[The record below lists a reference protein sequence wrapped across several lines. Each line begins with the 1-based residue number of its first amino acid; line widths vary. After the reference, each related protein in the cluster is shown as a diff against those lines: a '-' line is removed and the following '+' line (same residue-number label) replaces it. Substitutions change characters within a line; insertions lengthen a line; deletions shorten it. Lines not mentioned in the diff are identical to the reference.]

1 MCYREARK
9 RQKEYSTR
17 GTTEFN
23 AMNERTFYKSFF
35 AMTVTMALQ
44 NIIVFGVN
52 LADSIMMGAYSET
65 ALSGVGICNNIQY
78 FLMMAAT
85 GVSSGM
91 TVIAARYWGRNDR
104 KSIHLIS
111 AVGMWLGAAFSVIIF
126 LFAAIAPEFLI
137 RLYTDKP
144 AVAEQALQYL
154 DIIKH
159 TYIIYALTTVLLS
172 ILRSV
177 ETVKIGFYVSLSS
190 FAVNIVLNYIFIYG
204 KFGAPEMGVRG
215 AALATLIA
223 RSIELVVV
231 VIYTLFIDKKLSF
244 RLRDLFVTTRSMF
257 GDYFRTGLPLMM
269 SSVSWGVAMSIQGA
283 IIGRLDESAIAAN
296 SIATTIFQIA
306 TVICYASSNAT
317 CVLIGKTI
325 GEDAPME
332 TIKSRSRRLQLI
344 FLAIGVMSS
353 AILLLCKTLI
363 IDFYDATPQTI
374 AYTNQFIWVLAV
386 SIIGTSYEA
395 PCLCGI
401 VSGGGETGFVLKN
414 DFIFMWLVVLPISA
428 LSAFVFKF
436 PVVVTFAC
444 LKADQVIKCI
454 VAYFKVNSFNWVRKI
469 TKEAE

>member
-1 MCYREARK
+1 MCCREARK
-9 RQKEYSTR
+9 KQKEYSTR

-283 IIGRLDESAIAAN
+283 IIGRLDERNSRQQHSYHDIPDSDGHLLRLEQRHLRADRQDHRRGRAYGDDKKPQPPPAAD
-296 SIATTIFQIA
+296 IPG
-306 TVICYASSNAT
+306 YW
-317 CVLIGKTI
+317 
-325 GEDAPME
+325 
-332 TIKSRSRRLQLI
+332 R
-344 FLAIGVMSS
+344 
-353 AILLLCKTLI
+353 
-363 IDFYDATPQTI
+363 
-374 AYTNQFIWVLAV
+374 
-386 SIIGTSYEA
+386 
-395 PCLCGI
+395 
-401 VSGGGETGFVLKN
+401 
-414 DFIFMWLVVLPISA
+414 
-428 LSAFVFKF
+428 
-436 PVVVTFAC
+436 C
-444 LKADQVIKCI
+444 LKRNTAALQDSDNRLLRRNAADH
-454 VAYFKVNSFNWVRKI
+454 RLH
-469 TKEAE
+469 